1 MQWNKVL
8 FWKHKFSLKDS
19 IVGVC
24 CKRTRDAIAENE
36 DIENVADRSK
46 VMSEVLNAVVT
57 YLEGIFGS
65 DNPSNKAPT

>member
-1 MQWNKVL
+1 M
-8 FWKHKFSLKDS
+8 
-19 IVGVC
+19 GVC

-65 DNPSNKAPT
+65 DNPSNKSPT